1 MRRVHDVVQGTQ
13 KWHALRSRH
22 YTASEA
28 PAMMGVSKYESRNDL
43 LRRKLLGEEP
53 TGNEFLFERGRRA
66 EQNARPQAEMMLG
79 ELYPVTMTAEV
90 EGLPLLASLDGI
102 TEDGSVIWE
111 NKLKNAETIAFIKEH
126 GDLPEYHVWQVEH
139 QLLVSGA
146 QSAFFTVSD
155 EVGEIV
161 ELLIYQSKP
170 ERREALIKGW
180 QQFHKELT
188 DPAIVDR
195 MMRQTEKPKA
205 EKVDGFGDLVLSLR
219 VEGRV
224 VAANIK
230 EFKAAAEQFIAR
242 LPRPDALESDEDFAT
257 AEIAAKACADAE
269 SRIKEAKE
277 IALSQMSD
285 VYAVLRAAD
294 DIAEEIRQARIAL
307 EKAVKARKEEIRKSA
322 VAEATAR
329 VANHYKAIGKDLG
342 EYAPEMPASVSGNLL
357 AAIKG
362 VKTLKSLHDRLD
374 DAVAKEIISANDLA
388 ERIRRNAE
396 IIENARNQH
405 GDLFADA
412 RFIAQ
417 LDETE
422 VQKIVAE
429 RVAAKERT
437 LQQELQKRN
446 SQETSAPSEPSA
458 PSAPKAKIKSL
469 DRVTVSAINRMI
481 DPLAISCN
489 GIAALGIPVA
499 EDGTIASD
507 SVLPLLERIKSH
519 IEALARAME
528 QEKAA

>member
-1 MRRVHDVVQGTQ
+1 MRRVHDVVQGTPE
-13 KWHALRSRH
+13 WHALRSRH

-446 SQETSAPSEPSA
+446 SQETSAPA